1 MTSDGIPRM
10 VDYAVKHDKSKIL
23 KDQRIWDVNG
33 FSINLEYY
41 DSWIVM
47 KDENGNSMRITKKE
61 PLKLILNLVGSFK
74 TD

>member
-1 MTSDGIPRM
+1 MS
-10 VDYAVKHDKSKIL
+10 SKIL
-23 KDQRIWDVNG
+23 KDQKIWDVNG
-33 FSINLEYY
+33 YPIHIEYY
-41 DSWIVM
+41 DSWIVI